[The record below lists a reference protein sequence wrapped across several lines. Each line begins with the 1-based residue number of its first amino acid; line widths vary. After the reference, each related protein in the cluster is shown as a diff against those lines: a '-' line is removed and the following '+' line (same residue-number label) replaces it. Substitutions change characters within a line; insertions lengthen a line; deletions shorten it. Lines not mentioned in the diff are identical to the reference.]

1 MVDSNLDLTNNNTDD
16 PMPIIVADGSDSNDT
31 VTPARRSKRDHE
43 TPLSLTYPNNDFI
56 TSFAN
61 SSALAL
67 PFVFIF
73 HFIGMM
79 KVLMF
84 SLMRH
89 PFQAYQQIA
98 DSNNEVNEVLETM
111 PKKNEVLQ
119 RDVKKVG
126 RDQVILDAKLEN
138 LRERIQRIENK
149 RKAWDEAAKRIEKEQ
164 AEMTDK
170 EKAERKEKNAA
181 IWDEAVKRIET
192 AKIEREEKDA
202 ANEVHDENE

>member
-1 MVDSNLDLTNNNTDD
+1 
-16 PMPIIVADGSDSNDT
+16 
-31 VTPARRSKRDHE
+31 
-43 TPLSLTYPNNDFI
+43 
-56 TSFAN
+56 
-61 SSALAL
+61 
-67 PFVFIF
+67 
-73 HFIGMM
+73 
-79 KVLMF
+79 
-84 SLMRH
+84 MRH
-89 PFQAYQQIA
+89 PFQVYQQIA

-202 ANEVHDENE
+202 TNEVHDENE